1 MKSTCLNVCIYVD
14 ELHTLFKA
22 PEHTLSTFEERLEDV
37 DEGPAATLLL
47 PVLHLV
53 LEVLEHD
60 PDHLDDGD
68 DEGAKGSGAQVKTE
82 EPIEGAQDGAHPH
95 TALVSEQETFFSVT
109 STCLFLQQ
117 YI

>member
-14 ELHTLFKA
+14 ELHALFKA
-22 PEHTLSTFEERLEDV
+22 PEHTLGTLEKSLEEV
-37 DEGPAATLLL
+37 DERPAAAFLL

-95 TALVSEQETFFSVT
+95 TALLPGTLMCIFIV
-109 STCLFLQQ
+109 
-117 YI
+117 I

>member
-14 ELHTLFKA
+14 ELHALFKA
-22 PEHTLSTFEERLEDV
+22 PEHTLGTFEERLEDV
-37 DEGPAATLLL
+37 DEGPTAPFLL

-53 LEVLEHD
+53 LQVLEHD

-82 EPIEGAQDGAHPH
+82 EPIEGAQDGAHSH
-95 TALVSEQETFFSVT
+95 AALVPGHQTLIIV
-109 STCLFLQQ
+109 
-117 YI
+117 

>member
-14 ELHTLFKA
+14 ELHALFKA
-22 PEHTLSTFEERLEDV
+22 PEHTLGTLEDRLEDV
-37 DEGPAATLLL
+37 DEGPAAPFLL

-53 LEVLEHD
+53 LQVLEHD

-68 DEGAKGSGAQVKTE
+68 DEGAEGGSAQVEAE
-82 EPIEGAQDGAHPH
+82 ETIEGAQDGAHPH
-95 TALVSEQETFFSVT
+95 TAFVSEQETFFSLT